1 MTTLPQIKATGLELT
16 AAIREYVEKKTA
28 MLEKYYPQ
36 IINIAAEVDVTT
48 HHHHKGRIFRAE
60 LNVRV
65 PGKLIRVE
73 KTADDLYKAIDKVK
87 DHMALM
93 LKGHKEKKQD
103 RVRRTQKR
111 K

>member
-1 MTTLPQIKATGLELT
+1 MPLPQIKATGLELT
-16 AAIREYVEKKTA
+16 GAIREYVEKKTA
-28 MLEKYYPQ
+28 VLERYYQ
-36 IINIAAEVDVTT
+36 HIISIAAEVDVTT
-48 HHHHKGRIFRAE
+48 RHHHKGQIYRAE

-93 LKGHKEKKQD
+93 LKGYKEKKQD
-103 RVRRTQKR
+103 QARRSQKQ